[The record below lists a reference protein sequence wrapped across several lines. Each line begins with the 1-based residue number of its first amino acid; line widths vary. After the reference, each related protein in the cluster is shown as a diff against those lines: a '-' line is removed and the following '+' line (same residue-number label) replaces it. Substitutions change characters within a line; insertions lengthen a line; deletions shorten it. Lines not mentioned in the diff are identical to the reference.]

1 MFRLRICFTCWM
13 MLAVLVGVADGT
25 RADDTPSLNVKWGE
39 NHESLTFTFQGKPV
53 DCYQAVTAADWP
65 PAGEPPEV
73 HIHSDWPVMTYHAR
87 WATSLADWPEEER
100 DNVLDYVL
108 MRACDVGAF
117 AHVYSQA
124 VRDARMIC
132 PPKFVAEAAEP
143 DTHKLTELL
152 RGSSVEFE
160 VVAKGGFGAA
170 DSLIKSAIMI
180 GSTAD
185 NRTVFYYDEPS
196 YISEHFLKRNVVF
209 TAHITN
215 GELRAEIWGLYVYS
229 PRSSFRD
236 VAISRTRDTTNYLI
250 DQMYRY
256 FGSAPDQETID
267 AYYKTVKDGAIQADL
282 SRGPLELAEGTSAKA
297 LEFAKRYWPIP
308 AGVVAGLVCGLW
320 ARRRQRGSQLNR

>member
-1 MFRLRICFTCWM
+1 
-13 MLAVLVGVADGT
+13 
-25 RADDTPSLNVKWGE
+25 
-39 NHESLTFTFQGKPV
+39 
-53 DCYQAVTAADWP
+53 
-65 PAGEPPEV
+65 
-73 HIHSDWPVMTYHAR
+73 
-87 WATSLADWPEEER
+87 
-100 DNVLDYVL
+100 
-108 MRACDVGAF
+108 
-117 AHVYSQA
+117 
-124 VRDARMIC
+124 
-132 PPKFVAEAAEP
+132 
-143 DTHKLTELL
+143 
-152 RGSSVEFE
+152 
-160 VVAKGGFGAA
+160 
-170 DSLIKSAIMI
+170 MI

-196 YISEHFLKRNVVF
+196 YIREHFLKRNVVF